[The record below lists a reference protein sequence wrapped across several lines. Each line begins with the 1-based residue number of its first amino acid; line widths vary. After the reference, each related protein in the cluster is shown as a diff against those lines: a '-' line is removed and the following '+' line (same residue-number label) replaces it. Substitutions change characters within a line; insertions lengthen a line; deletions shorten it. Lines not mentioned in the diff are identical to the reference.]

1 MTERDR
7 QTQTDTDRQ
16 KHTDTERDRQ
26 TDRNEE
32 HKNRQTLALAIDT
45 ESIRFQGGREKNVW
59 SPLGIPSL

>member
-32 HKNRQTLALAIDT
+32 HKNRQTLAPAIDT
-45 ESIRFQGGREKNVW
+45 ESKQEEW